1 MILPFIIA
9 GLTTGSVYGLA
20 GVGLVL
26 TYKTSGVFNF
36 AQGAL
41 ATVAAYLFYTLHV
54 QHGMAWPLAG
64 FICVFVLGPVLG
76 LLLEILARALANATL
91 NTQVAST
98 VGILL
103 MVQAGVVLIY
113 GTTVVR
119 DIPPFLPG
127 GSFDIAGTSVTSSQI
142 VVFAVGVAAT
152 AALYGWFRL
161 ARGGV
166 AMRAVVDNPEL
177 LDIAGT
183 SPAARSPAGLD
194 HRLDLR
200 LRLGRAPRP
209 VHQPRSHHADVPDRV
224 RVRGRRDRPVQ

>member
-41 ATVAAYLFYTLHV
+41 ATVAAYLFYTVHV
-54 QHGMAWPLAG
+54 QHGMPWPLAG

-76 LLLEILARALANATL
+76 LLLEILARALANASL

-113 GTTVVR
+113 GTTTVR
-119 DIPPFLPG
+119 NVPQFLPG
-127 GSFDIAGTSVTSSQI
+127 GKYDIAGASVTSSQI

-161 ARGGV
+161 AS
-166 AMRAVVDNPEL
+166 E
-177 LDIAGT
+177 
-183 SPAARSPAGLD
+183 
-194 HRLDLR
+194 
-200 LRLGRAPRP
+200 P
-209 VHQPRSHHADVPDRV
+209 VLSSLTTT
-224 RVRGRRDRPVQ
+224 